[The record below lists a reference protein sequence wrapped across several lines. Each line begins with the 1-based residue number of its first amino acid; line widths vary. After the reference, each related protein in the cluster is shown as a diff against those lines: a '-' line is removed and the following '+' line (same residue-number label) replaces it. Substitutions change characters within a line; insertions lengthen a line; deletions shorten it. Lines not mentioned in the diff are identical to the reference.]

1 MELLY
6 VRGHLGVSP
15 RQGWQGLSAVS
26 ALRARPCPAAP
37 AARFSCPVGALAG
50 AALPSPLWPVPPAR
64 GCRPAPGTGKL
75 PVPGSEA
82 GACAEVWPC
91 SVCRPAGPSAPAG
104 LRRPGVRGGPALPGA
119 AGSTPPV
126 LSQAL
131 KNVLMHLN
139 RHRQS
144 FGCSLSHLFVVEII
158 LCR

>member
-6 VRGHLGVSP
+6 VRGHFGVSP

-50 AALPSPLWPVPPAR
+50 AALPSRLWPVPPAR

-75 PVPGSEA
+75 PAARTPRQCLAARPERVPRCGRAVCAGRRVPPRQPGSGVPGCET
-82 GACAEVWPC
+82 
-91 SVCRPAGPSAPAG
+91 
-104 LRRPGVRGGPALPGA
+104 GPALPGA
-119 AGSTPPV
+119 AGSTPRV

-131 KNVLMHLN
+131 RNVLMHP
-139 RHRQS
+139 
-144 FGCSLSHLFVVEII
+144 LSP
-158 LCR
+158 